1 MDLKKGASDAIA
13 TLRHNFPDSEAF
25 DENGEF
31 QSDRL
36 RRQNRSLTNVVTF
49 GLMGDE

>member
-1 MDLKKGASDAIA
+1 MAWRHDAIA
-13 TLRHNFPDSEAF
+13 TLRKNFPNSEAF
-25 DENGEF
+25 NENGEYE
-31 QSDRL
+31 SDLL

>member
-1 MDLKKGASDAIA
+1 MPLPPCAPTSPIA
-13 TLRHNFPDSEAF
+13 RAF